1 MGRRLHKSVLL
12 IAATLLAT
20 STAQAAEDV
29 VKTQRISMELANA
42 IATQAVEAC
51 REKGYQVTA
60 TVVDRGGTPQVVKRD
75 VYAPAVSVRIARQKA
90 YTAAMFSVS
99 TGEMVE
105 GRSEAAAQ
113 LNHVDEV
120 LVLRGGLPVTV
131 QQKVVGGVG
140 VSGAP
145 DSQIDEDC
153 AQAGLDHVSE
163 RLQFGGF

>member
-1 MGRRLHKSVLL
+1 MQRHLRKAIGVLGAL
-12 IAATLLAT
+12 MLV
-20 STAQAAEDV
+20 SGAQAADDV

-42 IATQAVEAC
+42 IATQAVETC

-99 TGEMVE
+99 TGEMVS
-105 GRSEAAAQ
+105 GRAEAAAR
-113 LNHVDEV
+113 LDHVEDV

-145 DSQIDEDC
+145 DSQIDEEC
-153 AQAGLDHVSE
+153 AQAGLDSVSE

>member
-1 MGRRLHKSVLL
+1 MTTLMRKTLAALGVALL
-12 IAATLLAT
+12 TGGV
-20 STAQAAEDV
+20 QAADDV
-29 VKTQRISMELANA
+29 VKTKRVSMELANA
-42 IATQAVEAC
+42 IATQAVETC
-51 REKGYQVTA
+51 RDKGYQVTA
-60 TVVDRGGTPQVVKRD
+60 TVVDRNGTPQVVKRD

-99 TGEMVE
+99 TGEMAS
-105 GRSEAAAQ
+105 GRGDAAAQ

-145 DSQIDEDC
+145 DSKIDEEC
-153 AQAGLDHVSE
+153 AQAGLDSVSD